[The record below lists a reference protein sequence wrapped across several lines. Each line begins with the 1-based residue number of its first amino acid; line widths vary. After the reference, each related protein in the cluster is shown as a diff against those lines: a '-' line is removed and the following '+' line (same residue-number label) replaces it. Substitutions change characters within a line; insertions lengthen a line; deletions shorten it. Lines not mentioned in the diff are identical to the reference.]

1 MRLTCLI
8 LATVGLV
15 TSANAEFVMVSQPA
29 AEIDARDP
37 APAPAA
43 NLETEVSEPNPS
55 APRAPTGRGRLRRP
69 GSLELCRSPDRSG
82 PLSGCLR
89 RSGQ

>member
-15 TSANAEFVMVSQPA
+15 TPANAEFVMVSQPA

-37 APAPAA
+37 ASAPTA
-43 NLETEVSEPNPS
+43 NLETEVSEPNSS